1 MIVTVTANT
10 SMDQTLFLASFE
22 KNTTMRALDVVHGMG
37 GKPTDAA
44 WILGELGIPSLAL
57 GFAAG
62 HTGTRIETMLRARGV
77 TTDFIPVGGESR
89 LITVIVDQGDHTQ
102 TTITPSTLNVEPQHI
117 VALRERFEQA
127 LDGATCVVL
136 GGTLPASMEPS
147 FYTDFIRIARRRNV
161 PVIFDAG
168 EPNLSAGLLSRPTFI
183 KPNRDELSAL
193 VGYPIDSVE
202 TAYQAARRV
211 VERYDTSVIVTLGRD
226 GGLAVLSDY
235 AYRIPPLDVKVVSAA
250 GAGDAVLAGL
260 AAAVH
265 RHQPVEDGLRL
276 GFAAA
281 TAVLLLP
288 ATADCRRA
296 DVERF
301 LPQIELI
308 PYSG

>member
-10 SMDQTLFLASFE
+10 SMDQTLFLSSFK
-22 KNTTMRALDVVHGMG
+22 KNTTMRALNVVQSMG

-44 WILGELGIPSLAL
+44 LILGELGIPSLAL

-62 HTGTRIETMLRARGV
+62 YIGTKIETMLHAKGV

-89 LITVIVDQGDHTQ
+89 LITVIVDQSDHTQ
-102 TTITPSTLNVEPQHI
+102 TTITPSTLEVKPEH
-117 VALRERFEQA
+117 VAQLRERF
-127 LDGATCVVL
+127 LRVLGDATCVIT
-136 GGTLPASMEPS
+136 GGTLPAGMNPS
-147 FYTDFIRIARRRNV
+147 FYADLICLARERNV

-168 EPNLSAGLLSRPTFI
+168 EPNLSAGLAAGPTVI

-193 VGYPIDSVE
+193 VGHPIESVE
-202 TAYQAARRV
+202 AAYQAAQNIL
-211 VERYDTSVIVTLGRD
+211 EQHGTSVIVTLGKD
-226 GGLAVLSDY
+226 GGLAVLPDR
-235 AYRIPPLDVKVVSAA
+235 AYRVPSLQVEVVSAA

-260 AAAVH
+260 AASLE
-265 RHQPVEDGLRL
+265 RRQPVEEGLRL

-281 TAVLLLP
+281 AAVLLLP
-288 ATADCRRA
+288 GTADCHRS

-308 PYSG
+308 PYP